1 MNGRPKKG
9 KDFSCAAA
17 GPAICPKKQPKEGY
31 DFPCRDLRT
40 SDVVHR
46 NRKKL
51 ARFHRKHSPLIGVM
65 PEGIFLRAQQPYF
78 SDGFRDGWF
87 VTTMDLM
94 PEAPI
99 FRTDF
104 VTDAALLFLAAIE
117 KILC

>member
-1 MNGRPKKG
+1 
-9 KDFSCAAA
+9 
-17 GPAICPKKQPKEGY
+17 
-31 DFPCRDLRT
+31 
-40 SDVVHR
+40 
-46 NRKKL
+46 
-51 ARFHRKHSPLIGVM
+51 M